1 MPDPRFF
8 DSPGPAA
15 LSDLARAGAAELA
28 DAALGD
34 LLIDHAAPLDAAD
47 ATAVTFFSDA
57 KRKDAAAATAAGAC
71 FVRPEHRQFLPSTT
85 AALLTKHP
93 QAAWAV

>member
-28 DAALGD
+28 DAAWGD
-34 LLIDHAAPLDAAD
+34 RLISHAAPLDTAD
-47 ATAVTFFSDA
+47 AEAITFFSDA
-57 KRKDAAAATAAGAC
+57 KRKDAAAATKAGAC
-71 FVRPEHRQFLPSTT
+71 FVRPEHRDFLPSTCAAPT
-85 AALLTKHP
+85 AACSRR
-93 QAAWAV
+93 